1 MIAVNRIKYSNFS
14 SIDLDLIVDVSFD
27 SDNGEMSTYLNREAI
42 ASESYRGEFKRVYG
56 YKYNEVFSPKFT
68 FIKNNF
74 EDFSITDVRRVLSWL
89 TSKQTAS
96 FCSVYYDD
104 SEVIAYEI
112 LGAFTEINTYKLAN
126 NRTVGITATFESI
139 TPYAFSPLKTVT
151 KDISNP
157 EDNTIT
163 IKLTTD
169 EPNSPVYPRITL
181 KQDSLTNVIT
191 INHAMTDADNWIEG
205 SVFYFDG
212 HYYWVG
218 ADGVKYTRTTNDSNI
233 ETMSMSITNVYRSE
247 DGASYGFDTVVKNN
261 IKNETVVLDGANKIV
276 SSSRNN
282 GRIFGDDFD
291 WQWIP
296 LYEGVN
302 ELSFIGNGVVTVEW
316 REPIKCGEF

>member
-163 IKLTTD
+163 IKLATD

-181 KQDSLTNVIT
+181 KQDSSTNVIT

-302 ELSFIGNGVVTVEW
+302 ELSFIGNGVVTIEW